1 MKHLSRLAFFSL
13 LFLGACSQEKPV
25 PPPAVPTH
33 QEAAENETQGS
44 SAQGLNENLTDPKI
58 AAGEEVYEANCAGCH
73 DSGTAGAPKPGNK
86 EDWKGRL
93 ELGVELLTKKSIEG
107 YEGKTG
113 AMPAKGGNVALT
125 SEEVSNAVKYMV
137 FKTR

>member
-1 MKHLSRLAFFSL
+1 MKHTTKLALLSL
-13 LFLGACSQEKPV
+13 LFLGACGQEKNV
-25 PPPAVPTH
+25 QQVPTPVH
-33 QEAAENETQGS
+33 QEAAENENKDSSTRGS
-44 SAQGLNENLTDPKI
+44 DNNLADAKV

-107 YEGKTG
+107 YDGKTG
-113 AMPAKGGNVALT
+113 SMPAKGGNAALT
-125 SEEVSNAVKYMV
+125 SEEVSNAVQYMV
-137 FKTR
+137 FKSR